1 MKKIVLLACVALA
14 LGCKKNDTPETP
26 LPEIVINTPV
36 LNQHYVKGDT
46 IRVTGIATYIN
57 DLTEVAI
64 HMTNMTTNFEF
75 FHNHFSNV
83 NTKSYNFESKYGIPD
98 LTKATY
104 KVEVEGNDKDGNL
117 ATEEVMISV
126 N

>member
-14 LGCKKNDTPETP
+14 LGCKKTGTTETP
-26 LPEIVINTPV
+26 LPQIAINTPV
-36 LNQHYVKGDT
+36 VNQHYAMGDT
-46 IRVTGIATYIN
+46 IRVTGIATYTN

-104 KVEVEGNDKDGNL
+104 KIEVEATDKDGNF
-117 ATEEVMISV
+117 TVKEVMVTI